1 MPPQAS
7 LRITEGPNLHGEN
20 MTTPELLST
29 SEAADYIGARP
40 HSLEIWRAS
49 GRYRIPF
56 VKVGRLVRYR
66 RTDLDAWLRS
76 RTVNAE
82 AA

>member
-1 MPPQAS
+1 
-7 LRITEGPNLHGEN
+7 
-20 MTTPELLST
+20 MTKPELLANDP
-29 SEAADYIGARP
+29 AAEYLGVKP
-40 HSLEIWRAS
+40 HTLEIWRAS

-56 VKVGRLVRYR
+56 VKVGRLVKYR
-66 RTDLDAWLRS
+66 RADLDAWLQS